1 MGSWFVISMNVYEA
15 ILSRRSIRRF
25 QQKPIPIE
33 LLKKFVNGARLAPS
47 AANLQPLEYFVVTDK
62 ELCSKVFET
71 LGWAA
76 YIKPKWA
83 PSEDERPTAY
93 IIILVKDPNNKWYSR
108 DASLASENIVLAAE
122 EEGIGSCIMC
132 KIDRE
137 KLQEILKVPKDMIV
151 DSVIAL
157 GYKAEKSVVEDF
169 KDSVKYWRDENE
181 VLHVP
186 KRKLENIIHVNR
198 Y

>member
-1 MGSWFVISMNVYEA
+1 MSMDVYEA

-47 AANLQPLEYFVVTDK
+47 AANLQPLEFFIVNNK
-62 ELCSKVFET
+62 SLCRKVFET
-71 LGWAA
+71 LSWAA

-83 PSEDERPTAY
+83 PSEDERPVAY
-93 IIILVKDPNNKWYSR
+93 IIMLINDPKNKYYLR
-108 DASLASENIVLAAE
+108 DVSFASENIILAAE
-122 EEGIGSCIMC
+122 EEGIGSCILC
-132 KIDRE
+132 KVDRE
-137 KLQEILKVPKDMIV
+137 KLRKNLKIPNNIIV

-157 GYKAEKSVVEDF
+157 GYKAEKPVVEDY
-169 KDSVKYWRDENE
+169 KGSVEYWIDKYE

-186 KRKLENIIHVNR
+186 KRNIEDIIHLNKF
-198 Y
+198 